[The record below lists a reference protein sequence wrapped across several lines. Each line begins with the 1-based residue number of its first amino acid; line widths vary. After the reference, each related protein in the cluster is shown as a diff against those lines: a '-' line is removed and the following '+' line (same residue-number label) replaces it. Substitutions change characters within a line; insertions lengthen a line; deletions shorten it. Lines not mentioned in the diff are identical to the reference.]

1 MNKKGE
7 KEMTVWVVM
16 AEIDG
21 ATRLEGIYRNQADAE
36 AKADR
41 VEGFNFFFKE
51 DGDEVWIEQRT
62 VE

>member
-1 MNKKGE
+1 
-7 KEMTVWVVM
+7 MTVWVVM

-21 ATRLEGIYRNQADAE
+21 ATRLEGIYRNRADAE